1 MKWFKKLFV
10 KDYKSTDKPEVRF
23 RYGATAGIFGLITN
37 AVLFGLKLAVGL
49 IGGSITIIADAVNNL
64 SDAGSSVVTLAG
76 FKLASRP
83 ADKEHPYG
91 HARYEYITALVI
103 SVIILIIGVLLC
115 KSSVE
120 KIITPSDVTVNV
132 YTYVVLGVAIALKI
146 IQMLVY
152 LDFSKSIS
160 SAALKA
166 SAMDSRNDVI
176 ATSAVL
182 ISTIV
187 MGAAQVNIDGYMGVA
202 VSLFIV
208 VSSVRFMAEAANP
221 LIGTPPPKEL
231 VDKIKDI
238 IMSHDGVIGMHD
250 LAVHNYGEGRY
261 FAVVHVEV
269 PAKVPI
275 MITHDLVDNIEH
287 DVERETGASITIHM
301 DPVDT
306 EDEELEAL
314 KARAEKVLAEMGD
327 GLTLHDF
334 RLVRGATHTNV
345 LFDVTIPFDSKYGL
359 ADVTSRM
366 QDEFDADDTVYYF
379 VINVDR
385 ARV

>member
-49 IGGSITIIADAVNNL
+49 VGGSITIIADAVNNL

-120 KIITPSDVTVNV
+120 KIISPSEVTVNV

-202 VSLFIV
+202 VSLF
-208 VSSVRFMAEAANP
+208 
-221 LIGTPPPKEL
+221 GTPPPKEL

-345 LFDVTIPFDSKYGL
+345 LFDVTIPFDSKYKL
-359 ADVTSRM
+359 ADVTGRM